1 VIFTLTSMDNEI
13 GRSVLVVGASRGIG
27 AAIAQTFADV
37 GDRVAATHRGSGV
50 PLEKVVAVQMDV
62 TDDASVERALAEV
75 TEAQGAPEIVVYN
88 AGITRDTLLLRMS
101 EDDYRDVVETNQVG
115 AFRVLRRAV
124 KPMLRSRRGS
134 IVLVSS
140 ASARAGAPGQVNYS
154 SSKAALEGLARSTAK
169 EYAAKGIRVNVVA
182 PGPTDTDM
190 VAAMTDTAREQLI
203 SEVPLG
209 RLARP
214 DEIAS
219 VVSWVADAT
228 FVTGATIPVTG
239 GAAMGY

>member
-1 VIFTLTSMDNEI
+1 
-13 GRSVLVVGASRGIG
+13 VV
-27 AAIAQTFADV
+27 
-37 GDRVAATHRGSGV
+37 
-50 PLEKVVAVQMDV
+50 
-62 TDDASVERALAEV
+62 
-75 TEAQGAPEIVVYN
+75 
-88 AGITRDTLLLRMS
+88 
-101 EDDYRDVVETNQVG
+101 
-115 AFRVLRRAV
+115 RRAV
-124 KPMLRSRRGS
+124 KPMLRGRRGS

-140 ASARAGAPGQVNYS
+140 ASARAGAAGQVNYS
-154 SSKAALEGLARSTAK
+154 SSKAALEGLARSTAT

-190 VAAMTDTAREQLI
+190 VAAMTDKAREQLI

>member
-1 VIFTLTSMDNEI
+1 M
-13 GRSVLVVGASRGIG
+13 LVVGASRGIG
-27 AAIAQTFADV
+27 VAIAQAFADA
-37 GDRVAATHRGSGV
+37 GDQVAATHRGSGV
-50 PLEKVVAVQMDV
+50 GVEKVFGVQMDV
-62 TDDASVERALAEV
+62 TDPASIEQAFDQV
-75 TEAQGAPEIVVYN
+75 TEAHGAPEIVVYN

-101 EDDYRDVVETNQVG
+101 EDDYRAVIETNQVG
-115 AFRVLRRAV
+115 AFRVVRQAI
-124 KPMLRSRRGS
+124 KPMLRKRNGS

-140 ASARAGAPGQVNYS
+140 ASARAGAPGQANYS

-169 EYAAKGIRVNVVA
+169 EYAAKNIRVNVVA

-190 VAAMTDTAREQLI
+190 VAAMTDQAREQLI

-219 VVSWVADAT
+219 AVSWVADAT
-228 FVTGATIPVTG
+228 FVTGATIAVTG

>member
-115 AFRVLRRAV
+115 AFRVVRRAV

-140 ASARAGAPGQVNYS
+140 ASARAGAAGQVNYS

-190 VAAMTDTAREQLI
+190 VAAMTDKAREQLI

>member
-1 VIFTLTSMDNEI
+1 M
-13 GRSVLVVGASRGIG
+13 LVVGASRGIG
-27 AAIAQTFADV
+27 AAIAQAFADA
-37 GDRVAATHRGSGV
+37 GDQVAATHRGSGV
-50 PLEKVVAVQMDV
+50 GVEKVLSVQMDV
-62 TDDASVERALAEV
+62 TDPASIERAFDQA
-75 TEAQGAPEIVVYN
+75 TEAHGAPEIVVYN

-101 EDDYRDVVETNQVG
+101 ENDYRDVIETNQVG
-115 AFRVLRRAV
+115 AFRVVRQAI
-124 KPMLRSRRGS
+124 KPMLRKRNGS

-140 ASARAGAPGQVNYS
+140 ASARAGASGQANYS

-169 EYAAKGIRVNVVA
+169 EYAAKNIRVNVVA

-190 VAAMTDTAREQLI
+190 VAAMTDQAREQLI

-214 DEIAS
+214 EEIAS
-219 VVSWVADAT
+219 AVSWVADAT
-228 FVTGATIPVTG
+228 FVTGATIAVTG